1 MKKYGKTDANQTDIV
16 EKLRRIPG
24 ITVAS
29 TASLGNGFPD
39 IVVGFRGR
47 SHLIEIKD
55 GAKTASRRKLTPD
68 EIKFKDKWTGC
79 YFVGNSFDEIIDY
92 LFNHQPQGAK

>member
-1 MKKYGKTDANQTDIV
+1 MRRAAKVDSNQADIV
-16 EKLRRIPG
+16 GKLRKIPG
-24 ITVAS
+24 ISVAVTS
-29 TASLGNGFPD
+29 AIGNGFPD

-92 LFNHQPQGAK
+92 LFNQQQGAK